1 MDYRLN
7 PDMLNEIFAVP
18 AVVADEHIRLAGSAQ
33 LKVLIWLLRNGSGNF
48 NAEKCS
54 KSIGLTPADCRDAL
68 QYWVETDLLI
78 TTEAQDEKK
87 TTKKD
92 PEDNKK
98 AVKHVLAASRPRP
111 VKPTMKEV
119 INRQKESEEFTYLLD
134 TASARLGRPISNGDM
149 ETLLYLYDT
158 AGLPVEVIL
167 MVIEYAIACGKSHM
181 RYIEKVALD
190 WSDREINTISA
201 AEQYL
206 CKLERRRQAWQK
218 LSELLNI
225 NQSPTVAQSDAAE
238 RWICDWQI
246 DGGLLRLAYE
256 KCIKATGRF
265 NSSYMMKI
273 IENWRSQGIDSVE
286 KVEDT
291 KSGKSKKPKK
301 ETSYDLE
308 EYENMVRN
316 FTPVYIKNK

>member
-1 MDYRLN
+1 MDYRIN

-33 LKVLIWLLRNGSGNF
+33 LKVLIWLLRNGSGKF
-48 NAEKCS
+48 DADQCS
-54 KSIGLTPADCRDAL
+54 KAIGLTPADCRDAL
-68 QYWVETDLLI
+68 QYWVETNLLI
-78 TTEAQDEKK
+78 SPSTQEKTPAKKDVEENKK
-87 TTKKD
+87 TTG
-92 PEDNKK
+92 
-98 AVKHVLAASRPRP
+98 KHVLAASRPRP

-119 INRQKESEEFTYLLD
+119 ISRQKESEEFTYLLD
-134 TASARLGRPISNGDM
+134 TASARMGRPISNGDM

-167 MVIEYAIACGKSHM
+167 MVIEYANACGKSHM

-190 WSDREINTISA
+190 WSDREINTIAA

-206 CKLERRRQAWQK
+206 CTLERRRQAWQK

-225 NQSPTVAQSDAAE
+225 KQSPTVAQSDAAE

-246 DGGLLRLAYE
+246 DGGLLRLAYD

-273 IENWRSQGIDSVE
+273 IENWRNQGIDSVE
-286 KVEDT
+286 KVDDQN
-291 KSGKSKKPKK
+291 SSKSKKSKK

-308 EYENMVRN
+308 EYEDMVRS